1 MPFGLEKF
9 GGEATDASGE
19 VDYRLA
25 RHAVLAE
32 YRKGRLAR
40 HEVCDA
46 HPELIRAARHVGE
59 ESNQQCPVCDAAK
72 VVHVTYVFGTRM
84 PASGR
89 CVTTSREL
97 TRLARGSGARVAY
110 VVEVCPGCSWN
121 HLART
126 YPLAPA
132 RSPRSAPSG

>member
-1 MPFGLEKF
+1 VPFGLEKL
-9 GGEATDASGE
+9 GGDTTNASGE

-40 HEVCDA
+40 HDVCDA
-46 HPELIRAARHVGE
+46 HPELIRAARNVGE
-59 ESNQQCPVCDAAK
+59 ESSQQCPICDAAR

-89 CVTTSREL
+89 CVSTPKEMQ
-97 TRLARGSGARVAY
+97 RLSRGSAGRFAY
-110 VVEVCPGCSWN
+110 VVEVCPSCCWN
-121 HLART
+121 YLTRT
-126 YPLAPA
+126 FPLAPA

>member
-1 MPFGLEKF
+1 MPFGLEKL
-9 GGEATDASGE
+9 GGEIADASGE

-25 RHAVLAE
+25 RHGVLAE
-32 YRKGRLAR
+32 YRKGRVGR
-40 HEVCDA
+40 QEVCDA
-46 HPELIRAARHVGE
+46 HPELIRAARNVGE
-59 ESNQQCPVCDAAK
+59 ESSQQCPICDAAK

-97 TRLARGSGARVAY
+97 ARLAQGSGARVAY
-110 VVEVCPGCSWN
+110 VVEVCPSCCWN
-121 HLART
+121 HLTRT

>member
-1 MPFGLEKF
+1 MPFGLEKL
-9 GGEATDASGE
+9 GGETADASGE

-32 YRKGRLAR
+32 YRKGRTAR

-46 HPELIRAARHVGE
+46 HPELIRAARNVGE
-59 ESNQQCPVCDAAK
+59 ESSQQCPICDAAK

-89 CVTTSREL
+89 CVTTSQEMA
-97 TRLARGSGARVAY
+97 RLARGSGARVAY
-110 VVEVCPGCSWN
+110 VVEVCPSCSWN
-121 HLART
+121 HLTRT
-126 YPLAPA
+126 YPLGPA

>member
-1 MPFGLEKF
+1 VPFGLETP
-9 GGEATDASGE
+9 GGDTDHASGE

-46 HPELIRAARHVGE
+46 HPELVRAARNVGE
-59 ESNQQCPVCDAAK
+59 ESSQSCPICDDAK
-72 VVHVTYVFGTRM
+72 LVHVTYVFGTRM

-97 TRLARGSGARVAY
+97 ARLARGSGARAAY
-110 VVEVCPGCSWN
+110 VVEVCPSCSWN
-121 HLART
+121 HLTRT
-126 YPLAPA
+126 FPLSPAP
-132 RSPRSAPSG
+132 SPRSAPSG

>member
-1 MPFGLEKF
+1 MPFGLEKL
-9 GGEATDASGE
+9 GGETADASGE

-25 RHAVLAE
+25 RHSVLAE
-32 YRKGRLAR
+32 YRKGRMAR

-46 HPELIRAARHVGE
+46 HPELIRAARNVGE
-59 ESNQQCPVCDAAK
+59 ESSQQCPICDAAK

-89 CVTTSREL
+89 CVTTSQEL

-110 VVEVCPGCSWN
+110 VVEVCPSCSWN
-121 HLART
+121 HLTRT

>member
-1 MPFGLEKF
+1 VPFGLEKL
-9 GGEATDASGE
+9 GDIANASGE

-46 HPELIRAARHVGE
+46 HPELIRAARNVGE
-59 ESNQQCPVCDAAK
+59 ESSQQCPICDAAR
-72 VVHVTYVFGTRM
+72 VVNLTYVFGTRL

-89 CVTTSREL
+89 CVTNLKEMQ
-97 TRLARGSGARVAY
+97 RLSRGSGGRTAY
-110 VVEVCPGCSWN
+110 VVEVCPSCCWN
-121 HLART
+121 HLTRT
-126 YPLAPA
+126 FPLVPAP
-132 RSPRSAPSG
+132 SPRSAPSG